1 MHNNK
6 LLGTYGEQAAIS
18 YLESQDYKILQKN
31 YRCKLGE
38 IDIIAADGD
47 TMVFVEVK
55 TRRTEKFGQPCD
67 SVDYRKQNKIVKT
80 ALCYISQRNLTD
92 WMSRFD
98 VVEVLIGIDENIKSI
113 RLIKNAFEYSGRLGY

>member
-1 MHNNK
+1 MYNNR
-6 LLGTYGEQAAIS
+6 LLGAYGEQAAIS
-18 YLESQDYKILQKN
+18 YLETQGYKILQKN

-47 TMVFVEVK
+47 TMAFIEVK
-55 TRRTEKFGQPCD
+55 TRRSEKFGQPCD
-67 SVDYRKQNKIVKT
+67 SVNYRKQNQIVKT
-80 ALCYISQRNLTD
+80 AMCYISQRNLTD

-98 VVEVLIGIDENIKSI
+98 VVEVLIGMGENIKSI